1 MTTTN
6 QDLTDVINYIQSVIK
21 SMTRSMY
28 LEVCVYNAHLHVIA
42 DRTVM
47 YCIDLSGKIDQNL
60 LFGYHNLPDN
70 FSAIILDD
78 YTVNRVLDKY
88 RELKSVEL
96 NNNKIYERIG
106 IREDP
111 RFEECISVK
120 ATDGASFYFMN
131 ANNTNPFIP
140 IFSGLP
146 ILNKGDTIDLE
157 LYDIGNYNV
166 LVRMIIYKKKLK
178 NVYDLYYKIL
188 DVNRPIREMRC
199 V

>member
-1 MTTTN
+1 
-6 QDLTDVINYIQSVIK
+6 
-21 SMTRSMY
+21 
-28 LEVCVYNAHLHVIA
+28 
-42 DRTVM
+42 
-47 YCIDLSGKIDQNL
+47 
-60 LFGYHNLPDN
+60 LPDN

-78 YTVNRVLDKY
+78 STVNRVLDKY

>member
-6 QDLTDVINYIQSVIK
+6 QDLTDVINYLQSVIK

>member
-6 QDLTDVINYIQSVIK
+6 QDLTDVINYLQSVIK

-78 YTVNRVLDKY
+78 STVNRVLDKY

-188 DVNRPIREMRC
+188 DVNHPIREMRC

>member
-28 LEVCVYNAHLHVIA
+28 LEVCVYNAHLYVIA

-47 YCIDLSGKIDQNL
+47 YYIDLSGKIDQNL

-78 YTVNRVLDKY
+78 STVNRVLDKY